1 MDFHI
6 GGFIP
11 FTLTDYPGRVAA
23 VVFTQGCNLACP
35 FCHNKS
41 LIPKKAVKQPVC
53 NRHIREILDLLHKR
67 KGRLKAVVISGGE
80 PTLQPGL
87 AGFIKEIRSRGY
99 LVKLDTNGTKPE
111 VIRDLIEKGL
121 LDFVAMDVKAPLEKY
136 NLLCGGKV
144 DTQAILSSIRVI
156 AESGISCQ
164 FRTTFVPHLLSK
176 EDICAI
182 RALLPKGAEHKIQ
195 RYVAPRMQDSLEHK
209 SFNVVPA

>member
-11 FTLTDYPGRVAA
+11 FTLIDYPSKIAA

-35 FCHNKS
+35 FCHNKA
-41 LIPKKAVKQPVC
+41 LIPQKAVEQQPAS
-53 NRHIREILDLLHKR
+53 NRHVHEVLDFLHKR

-80 PTLQPGL
+80 PTLQTDL

-111 VIRDLIEKGL
+111 VLRELIEKGL

-136 NLLCGGKV
+136 NWLCGGKV

-176 EDICAI
+176 DDINAI

-195 RYVAPRMQDSLEHK
+195 RYVAPKTQSLPQK
-209 SFNVVPA
+209 SFNVVPV

>member
-11 FTLTDYPGRVAA
+11 FTLTDYPGKVAA

-164 FRTTFVPHLLSK
+164 FRTTFVPHLLNK
-176 EDICAI
+176 DDINAI
-182 RALLPKGAEHKIQ
+182 RALLPKGVEHKVQ
-195 RYVAPRMQDSLEHK
+195 RYVPPKTQGSLSQK
-209 SFNVVPA
+209 PFNVVPI

>member
-11 FTLTDYPGRVAA
+11 FTLIDYPGKIAA

-35 FCHNKS
+35 FCHNKA
-41 LIPKKAVKQPVC
+41 LIPKKAVEKAVN
-53 NRHIREILDLLHKR
+53 NRHVHEVLDFLHER

-87 AGFIKEIRSRGY
+87 AGFIKEVRSRGY
-99 LVKLDTNGTKPE
+99 LVKLDTNGTHPG
-111 VIRDLIEKGL
+111 VVRDLIEKGL

-136 NLLCGGKV
+136 NLLCGSKV
-144 DTQAILSSIRVI
+144 DTQAILSSIRAI
-156 AESGISCQ
+156 GESGISCQ

-176 EDICAI
+176 DDICAI
-182 RALLPKGAEHKIQ
+182 QALLPKGKELKVQ
-195 RYVAPRMQDSLEHK
+195 RYVAPKNQDSLPQK
-209 SFNVVPA
+209 AFNVVPV